1 MLTSV
6 QFETKKTPMVKET
19 WRFVLID
26 NTLYLDDYQLIKR
39 ESIKHKFEK
48 VKKYDRL
55 DHRAKSYMSDYIK
68 KEDVPLTDEIKEKAL
83 QTMIRKISVELW
95 DRKK

>member
-1 MLTSV
+1 
-6 QFETKKTPMVKET
+6 MVKEI

-39 ESIKHKFEK
+39 QSIKHKFER

-55 DHRAKSYMSDYIK
+55 NHRAKSYMRDYIK
-68 KEDVPLTDEIKEKAL
+68 KEDVPLTDEIKAEAL
-83 QTMIRKISVELW
+83 QTMIRNISVELW
-95 DRKK
+95 KR